1 MVIVGRKRG
10 FVSFYHSS
18 PFSVFGGS
26 DFCFSGMF
34 GGGELWKKFGKTG
47 YKVLLLKIGCLVSQW
62 VALTHLNCKDDSE

>member
-47 YKVLLLKIGCLVSQW
+47 YKVLLLKMWLSCLPMGCF
-62 VALTHLNCKDDSE
+62 DSSKLQRRW